1 MAALV
6 FAQLGSVVFQT
17 RAVPDTVYV
26 GQQVT
31 YEATTLVDDVA
42 RTRLRANPNYT
53 PSDVSGAT
61 VYDFPF
67 DMSHV
72 DDVTIGGTHY
82 RRFVFRRA
90 LFPLAAGPLVIPPST
105 LQYTLPD
112 VDGYFA
118 PMRTTT
124 VTSDSA
130 VVVAIPLP
138 IAGRPVGFSGAVGDL
153 RDSLLVDPAAWRVGD
168 PTTVTL
174 RLTGVG
180 NLKLL
185 PRPALDIPWATVTAA
200 DERVTWDSTGVVVRG
215 AKEFDWIVTP
225 RFGGDLVVPA
235 VRYDYF
241 DPATRRYAAAI
252 TPSVRVMVTAAGAAP
267 AVAAPPR
274 DSIGDSPFPLL
285 ARLIR
290 RNAVVVA
297 IGIAAV
303 VLLIVGVFYAT
314 RAPDGDGDD

>member
-1 MAALV
+1 MILPALI
-6 FAQLGSVVFQT
+6 FAQLGSVIFQT

-67 DMSHV
+67 DMSRV
-72 DDVTIGGTHY
+72 DDVTVGGTHY

-90 LFPLAAGPLVIPPST
+90 LFPLAPGRLVIPPST
-105 LQYTLPD
+105 LQYTLPE

-130 VVVAIPLP
+130 VVIAVPLP
-138 IAGRPVGFSGAVGDL
+138 GAGRPLDFSGAVGDL
-153 RDSLLVDPAAWRVGD
+153 RDSLLLDTSSWRVGD
-168 PTTVTL
+168 PTTVTF
-174 RLTGVG
+174 RLMGVG

-185 PRPALDIPWATVTAA
+185 PRPELDIPWATVTAA

-215 AKEFDWIVTP
+215 SKEFDWVVTP
-225 RFGGDLVVPA
+225 RIGGDLVFPA
-235 VRYDYF
+235 IRYDYF
-241 DPATRRYAAAI
+241 NPATRRYLAAV
-252 TPSVRVMVTAAGAAP
+252 TPSARLSVTAAGAAP
-267 AVAAPPR
+267 TVTPPR
-274 DSIGDSPFPLL
+274 DTIGDSPFPLL
-285 ARLIR
+285 GRLVR
-290 RNAVVVA
+290 TNAVA
-297 IGIAAV
+297 IGIAVVAV
-303 VLLIVGVFYAT
+303 ILLIVGVFYVT
-314 RAPDGDGDD
+314 RSPDADDD